1 MTRDDVPLVRRLH
14 DITFPRRLAWD
25 ERAAARELGA
35 AGRRG
40 GRSTWVAYRDGAFAG
55 FVLAFR
61 FGAFSAL
68 RAQLERECAVVRASV
83 SLGRPRPRTL
93 GVPLLSDVWEAFDN
107 AATRGALTTSAED
120 RYVSA
125 LAVEGRARRRGVG
138 RALLDV
144 VIGEALSSGAGA
156 VWLHC
161 WDGADASGFYARQGF
176 LPIVRIGPHYDDRSP
191 ATLMALELAR

>member
-35 AGRRG
+35 AARRG
-40 GRSTWVAYRDGAFAG
+40 GRSTFVAYRGGALAG

-68 RAQLERECAVVRASV
+68 REQIDRECAVVRASV

-93 GVPLLSDVWEAFDN
+93 GVPLIEDVWEAFDN
-107 AATRGALTTSAED
+107 AATRGPLVTHRED

-125 LAVEGRARRRGVG
+125 IAVERRMRGHGVG

-144 VIGEALSSGAGA
+144 VIGAALDSGAGA

-161 WDGADASGFYARQGF
+161 WDGAEASGFYARQGF
-176 LPIVRIGPHYDDRSP
+176 LPIVRVGPHYDDRSP
-191 ATLMALELAR
+191 ATLMVLTLAR

>member
-1 MTRDDVPLVRRLH
+1 MVRDDVPAVRRLH
-14 DITFPRRLAWD
+14 DATFPRRLAWD

-35 AGRRG
+35 SGRNG
-40 GRSTWVAYRDGAFAG
+40 GRSTWVASRDGVFAG
-55 FVLAFR
+55 FILAFR

-68 RAQLERECAVVRASV
+68 REQIDRESAVVRASV

-93 GVPLLSDVWEAFDN
+93 GVPLIEDVWEAFDN
-107 AATRGALTTSAED
+107 TATRGAFVTHAGD

-125 LAVEGRARRRGVG
+125 LAVEGAARRHGVG
-138 RALLDV
+138 RALLDAV
-144 VIGEALSSGAGA
+144 VGEALSSGAGA

-161 WDGADASGFYARQGF
+161 WDGAEASAFYARQGF

-191 ATLMALELAR
+191 TTLMVLPLAR